1 MHRKLHQTTPAN
13 ITKEVDKK
21 SIRNQDSD
29 IILYILIVVGASI
42 LLLMI
47 PLVNYIIQLSK
58 RKMRMRRRRKQM
70 EKANGK
76 ITL

>member
-13 ITKEVDKK
+13 ITKGVDKK

-47 PLVNYIIQLSK
+47 PLVNYIVQLSK